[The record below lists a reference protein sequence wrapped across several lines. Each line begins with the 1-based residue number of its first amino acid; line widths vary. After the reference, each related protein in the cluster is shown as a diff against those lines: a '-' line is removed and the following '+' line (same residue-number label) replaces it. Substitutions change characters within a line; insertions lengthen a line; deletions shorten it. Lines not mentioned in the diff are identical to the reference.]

1 MSNVTDKQ
9 RSLALSSLLA
19 SSVHDI
25 KNSLNML
32 INTLDDVTE
41 TIRPKDSEA
50 ADRLSQMV
58 YETKRMNNHLVQMLT
73 LYKIGNEQYLLNV
86 SEVDVADFVD
96 EVVLSH
102 RELLAQR
109 GVAVNVDIEA
119 GLTWY
124 FDKNLIAGIVHNIM
138 NNAYKY
144 TRDRIELKA
153 WIEEGWLKVTIADN
167 GPGYPEEM
175 LKPDSFLQTGI
186 SFDTGSTGLGLFFAH
201 QAASLHSHNQRE
213 GNISFENS
221 GIDGGGRFIL
231 SLP

>member
-1 MSNVTDKQ
+1 MSKEQDKT
-9 RSLALSSLLA
+9 RSLALTSLLA
-19 SSVHDI
+19 SSVHDM

-41 TIRPKDSEA
+41 AIRPKDSES
-50 ADRLSQMV
+50 ADRLTQMV

-73 LYKIGNEQYLLNV
+73 LYKIGNEQYLLNIA
-86 SEVDVADFVD
+86 EVDVADFLD
-96 EVVLSH
+96 DVVLPH

-109 GVAVNVDIEA
+109 GVAVDVNIED

-124 FDKNLIAGIVHNIM
+124 FDKNLVAGIVHNIL

-153 WIEEGWLKVTIADN
+153 WLEDGWLRLTIADN
-167 GPGYPEEM
+167 GPGYPEDM
-175 LKPDSFLQTGI
+175 LKPDAFLQTGI
-186 SFDTGSTGLGLFFAH
+186 SFDTGSTGLGLYFAH
-201 QAASLHSHNQRE
+201 QVASLHSHNQRE
-213 GNISFENS
+213 GHIRFENS
-221 GIDGGGRFIL
+221 GIDGGGKFIL